1 MSDESYRTAN
11 HFQAKKKKKINIT
24 IIYYISEHVQAQY
37 FHTVLLKLAIHNL
50 GLYLHVII
58 ACKIKI

>member
-1 MSDESYRTAN
+1 MTNPTEQRIT
-11 HFQAKKKKKINIT
+11 FKPKKKKINIT